1 MSLLGLKFEDLS
13 WDFAKPSQ
21 EDNPDCLPC
30 IFIQFRVVENGMR
43 VTKILQI
50 FSKQVRAFNL
60 SFTLSC
66 LTLVV
71 NRETPHDRKFV
82 NIKRVVL

>member
-1 MSLLGLKFEDLS
+1 MFESDKVNVLFQVSLLGLKFEDLS

-30 IFIQFRVVENGMR
+30 IFVQFRVVENGMR

-50 FSKQVRAFNL
+50 FSKQVRTANFPL
-60 SFTLSC
+60 
-66 LTLVV
+66 
-71 NRETPHDRKFV
+71 K
-82 NIKRVVL
+82 NIFLE

>member
-1 MSLLGLKFEDLS
+1 MRVTKVNVLFQVSLLGLKFEDLS
-13 WDFAKPSQ
+13 WDFANPSQ

-50 FSKQVRAFNL
+50 FSKQVR
-60 SFTLSC
+60 T
-66 LTLVV
+66 V
-71 NRETPHDRKFV
+71 NFPLK
-82 NIKRVVL
+82 NIFLE

>member
-1 MSLLGLKFEDLS
+1 MYKMLQQLLLGLKFEEMS

-43 VTKILQI
+43 VSKILQI
-50 FSKQVRAFNL
+50 FSKQVICLR
-60 SFTLSC
+60 TL
-66 LTLVV
+66 
-71 NRETPHDRKFV
+71 
-82 NIKRVVL
+82 